1 MDLNLTAKLE
11 GHSFFYFSLYMLYL
25 LYSHSDSDSAS
36 TSFLFYFICIT
47 NVNNAF
53 CLRPRQQVHPHFVV
67 EVRAA
72 TD

>member
-11 GHSFFYFSLYMLYL
+11 GHTFFYFNLYILYL
-25 LYSHSDSDSAS
+25 LYRYNDSDSAS
-36 TSFLFYFICIT
+36 TSFLFYFIFIT

-53 CLRPRQQVHPHFVV
+53 CLRPRQQVHPHFVD
-67 EVRAA
+67 EAHAA